1 MSVRAFSAIRAVTLL
16 GESLTQ
22 DDLEVSVDVRS
33 RTQLMLTMCIGTV
46 NVRALS
52 MLGVKAT
59 KHCFGEVTLK
69 HVVFLDGRVLFRG

>member
-16 GESLTQ
+16 GEGLTQ
-22 DDLEVSVDVRS
+22 DNFEVSVDVRS
-33 RTQLMLTMCIGTV
+33 STQLMLTMRIGTV

-52 MLGVKAT
+52 MFGVKAT
-59 KHCFGEVTLK
+59 KHRFGEVTLK